1 VGGPLSSVTEVDA
14 AAAIAL
20 ATSSLPDVVDNAM
33 KDRLVVRQKEEVP
46 VVVPMIR
53 CCCWPAGHTVLARQV
68 CDSSKPKTTPDQ
80 GVLDEN
86 DESSNMVD

>member
-1 VGGPLSSVTEVDA
+1 
-14 AAAIAL
+14 
-20 ATSSLPDVVDNAM
+20 M
-33 KDRLVVRQKEEVP
+33 RQKEEVP

-53 CCCWPAGHTVLARQV
+53 WWWPAGHNILVPQV
-68 CDSSKPKTTPDQ
+68 FDSSKPKTTPDQ